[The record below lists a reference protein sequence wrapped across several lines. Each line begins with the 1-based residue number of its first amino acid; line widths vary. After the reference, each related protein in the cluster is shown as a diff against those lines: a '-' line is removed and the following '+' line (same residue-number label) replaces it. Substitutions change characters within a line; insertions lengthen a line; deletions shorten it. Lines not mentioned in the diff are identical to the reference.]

1 MGSYALCMRRPVI
14 LLTVLVAL
22 VALSGPARA
31 HAAYKS
37 SDPAD
42 RSSVSS
48 PPSRVTAEFTE
59 PLAQGSYL
67 QITDPCGSRVDGGD
81 VSIVGYEMAVS
92 MSGSRSGTYTV
103 FYKALSQLDPHV
115 VEGTFTFGVTAGPGC
130 DSTTQE
136 PPSDSTDPDPSDDTD
151 EPSAEADDPLL
162 AQSDSSGSGPGPGTS
177 GGGNFETSRAS
188 GRSSRP
194 PGREPIAAKVP
205 NIAAPERPAED
216 QDASVYDGIPMG
228 SFAVSLL
235 LAALIGAAGGKI
247 YAGIMGPRA

>member
-1 MGSYALCMRRPVI
+1 MRRIVV
-14 LLTVLVAL
+14 LLTASLAL
-22 VALSGPARA
+22 VALAGPAGA

-42 RSSVSS
+42 RSSVSA

-103 FYKALSQLDPHV
+103 FYQALSQLDPHV
-115 VEGTFTFGVTAGPGC
+115 VEGTFTFGVTSGPGC
-130 DSTTQE
+130 EPAAEE
-136 PPSDSTDPDPSDDTD
+136 PPTDTTDPDPSDDTD
-151 EPSAEADDPLL
+151 ESTSGTDDPLF
-162 AQSDSSGSGPGPGTS
+162 AQSNSSGSGPGS
-177 GGGNFETSRAS
+177 NADGGGNFEPGRST

-205 NIAAPERPAED
+205 NIAAPQGPAEERET
-216 QDASVYDGIPMG
+216 SVYDGIPMG